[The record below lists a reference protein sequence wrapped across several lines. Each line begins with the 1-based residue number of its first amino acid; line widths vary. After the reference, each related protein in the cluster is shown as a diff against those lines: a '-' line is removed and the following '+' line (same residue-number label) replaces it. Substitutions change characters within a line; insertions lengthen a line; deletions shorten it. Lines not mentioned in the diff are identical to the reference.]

1 MIKANPKP
9 KLPDP
14 VGQMLTLAARRHRSR
29 IGAHLSS
36 IGLFPGQDQVL
47 RALTHTDGLTMG
59 EIATLLNIRPPTA
72 SKMIARMGAE
82 GLVERRGK
90 GDDARLVA
98 VFITEEGTT
107 RATDLDRIARRIE
120 KEALAGLDDKD
131 ARRLRKLLKKVAKN
145 LGADDDS
152 SDASE
157 SDDEDELETS
167 AAVIKIA

>member
-1 MIKANPKP
+1 MIKTKD

-14 VGQMLTLAARRHRSR
+14 VGQMLTLAARRYRSR
-29 IGAHLSS
+29 MGAHLSG

-47 RALTHTDGLTMG
+47 RALLHTNGLTMG

-82 GLVERRGK
+82 GLVERRSK

-98 VFITEEGTT
+98 VFISEEGRT
-107 RATDLDRIARRIE
+107 RATDLERIARRIE
-120 KEALAGLDDKD
+120 KDALAGLDDKD

-145 LGADDDS
+145 LGAGDDS
-152 SDASE
+152 DNAGE
-157 SDDEDELETS
+157 ADDEVELDS
-167 AAVIKIA
+167 AAQVIKIV